1 MLKEFSIDFLL
12 LSFAICI
19 AILVVYDYIRI
30 FKILV
35 RIEEEIELIEEKIKK
50 ARVDMGMEL
59 NEIKEKLRMLQ
70 WLRLENT
77 SKLTDAGSQ

>member
-1 MLKEFSIDFLL
+1 MIDFLL
-12 LSFAICI
+12 ISFAICI

-70 WLRLENT
+70 
-77 SKLTDAGSQ
+77 

>member
-1 MLKEFSIDFLL
+1 MIDFLL
-12 LSFAICI
+12 VSFAICV

-70 WLRLENT
+70 
-77 SKLTDAGSQ
+77 

>member
-1 MLKEFSIDFLL
+1 MIDFLL

-70 WLRLENT
+70 
-77 SKLTDAGSQ
+77 

>member
-1 MLKEFSIDFLL
+1 MIDFLL
-12 LSFAICI
+12 LSFAICV

>member
-1 MLKEFSIDFLL
+1 MIDFLL
-12 LSFAICI
+12 LSFAICV

-70 WLRLENT
+70 
-77 SKLTDAGSQ
+77 